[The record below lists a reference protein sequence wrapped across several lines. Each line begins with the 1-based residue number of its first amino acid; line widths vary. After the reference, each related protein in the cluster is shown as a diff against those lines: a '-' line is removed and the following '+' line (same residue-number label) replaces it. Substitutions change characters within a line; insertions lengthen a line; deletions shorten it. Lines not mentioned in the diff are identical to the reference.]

1 MSSLVISWLSK
12 IFLEIFRTPFMVYM
26 YVYVVV
32 SESKEYKAF
41 THPSK
46 SGLRVGFFFFW
57 WGGKGT
63 KRVKLLAGR
72 RRIQRGGS
80 SRSSY
85 S

>member
-46 SGLRVGFFFFW
+46 SGLRVVFFFW

-72 RRIQRGGS
+72 RRMQRGGS

>member
-46 SGLRVGFFFFW
+46 SGLRVFFFF
-57 WGGKGT
+57 GGEAKVLKG
-63 KRVKLLAGR
+63 L
-72 RRIQRGGS
+72 
-80 SRSSY
+80 SY
-85 S
+85 

>member
-1 MSSLVISWLSK
+1 
-12 IFLEIFRTPFMVYM
+12 MVYM

-41 THPSK
+41 FTHPSK
-46 SGLRVGFFFFW
+46 SGLRVCLVFFFFGW

-72 RRIQRGGS
+72 RVQKGGS
-80 SRSSY
+80 SVRSSY